1 MRLCLHVNSCSWLAG
16 VGRTSCV
23 MWSFCF
29 IFPPPLLGQVGIKL
43 RNYLTYN
50 NKKPKLSQGSIS
62 LLLSFS
68 STKQPNKHAQDHC
81 VCFNVQPAGS
91 QLALLQMLWTAEL
104 MLYVLG
110 STLPCDC
117 PFGAASSDAVW
128 AGEFSAE
135 NAVVKY
141 SLCQRSISPWEVR
154 MKYSYWFPWVWDHVP
169 AKFGYDALNVCLN
182 LRL

>member
-1 MRLCLHVNSCSWLAG
+1 MSARQLLQLACRSWENKQCYVIILFHFSLSPPRP
-16 VGRTSCV
+16 GRNK
-23 MWSFCF
+23 
-29 IFPPPLLGQVGIKL
+29 IEKL
-43 RNYLTYN
+43 PDLQQ
-50 NKKPKLSQGSIS
+50 KKTPKLTQGSIS

-68 STKQPNKHAQDHC
+68 STKQPNKHAQDLC

-91 QLALLQMLWTAEL
+91 RFALLQMLWTAEL
-104 MLYVLG
+104 MLYVVG

-117 PFGAASSDAVW
+117 PFGAVSSDAVW

-154 MKYSYWFPWVWDHVP
+154 MKYSY
-169 AKFGYDALNVCLN
+169 
-182 LRL
+182 